1 MAKAV
6 ALFSSGLDST
16 LAILAILKQGIEV
29 KAIKFR
35 TPFDIVISQI
45 PPYPSFL
52 KRGGGGLLISIIL
65 CAFQIKKLI

>member
-29 KAIKFR
+29 KAI
-35 TPFDIVISQI
+35 I
-45 PPYPSFL
+45 FL
-52 KRGGGGLLISIIL
+52 TNFNCDVSGRYL
-65 CAFQIKKLI
+65 CSKDLFSVAERFGFEVKLC